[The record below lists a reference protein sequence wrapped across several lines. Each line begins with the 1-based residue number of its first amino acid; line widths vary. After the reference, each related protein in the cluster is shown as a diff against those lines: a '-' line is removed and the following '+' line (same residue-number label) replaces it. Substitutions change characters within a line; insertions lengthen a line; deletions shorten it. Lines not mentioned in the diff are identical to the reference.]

1 MMSACVKWAK
11 ERLDEFNDLLAK
23 QLGSVRQGTET
34 WRDCVARA
42 KEHAGMMSEVGL
54 DFRDLV
60 ALGMGQGTGTGTGT
74 GTDSR
79 RENERGPVKGDA

>member
-1 MMSACVKWAK
+1 MSACVKWAK

-60 ALGMGQGTGTGTGT
+60 ALGMGQGTAA